1 MNLPTGRRG
10 QLAAVGILV
19 VLLILLVEFVML
31 PLQATYR
38 EKQAEIADMQ
48 RAVTRYR
55 QLIAQTPQ
63 LQALRARD
71 DRAQPLAPVLLGGS
85 NAALAGAEL
94 QQRLQ
99 TLATTYQV
107 RILSLRVRPAEQD
120 GSFERVSVD
129 ARMQG
134 ELPGL
139 RNLLFDIEQGEPY
152 LFFDTLSVRTRP
164 QRRRGAAPSGLEA
177 RLVVSGLRA
186 SANPSGAGA
195 PQTAG
200 VRR

>member
-10 QLAAVGILV
+10 QLAALGILV
-19 VLLILLVEFVML
+19 VLLILVVQFVML
-31 PLQATYR
+31 PLQAAYR
-38 EKQAEIADMQ
+38 ERQDEIADM
-48 RAVTRYR
+48 RRTVTRYL
-55 QLIAQTPQ
+55 QLIAQAPQ
-63 LQALRARD
+63 LQALSARD
-71 DRAQPLAPVLLGGS
+71 DRAQPLAPVLLAGS

-99 TLATTYQV
+99 TLATTHQV
-107 RILSLRVRPAEQD
+107 RILSLRVRPAEED

-134 ELPGL
+134 ELLGL
-139 RNLLFDIEQGEPY
+139 RNLLFEIEQGEPY
-152 LFFDTLSVRTRP
+152 VFFDTLSVRTRP

-177 RLVVSGLRA
+177 RLVVFGLRA
-186 SANPSGAGA
+186 SADPISDGA
-195 PQTAG
+195 PQAAG

>member
-10 QLAAVGILV
+10 QLVAVGILA
-19 VLLILLVEFVML
+19 ILVILGVEFVVM
-31 PLQATYR
+31 PLQAAYQER
-38 EKQAEIADMQ
+38 QEAIADMQ
-48 RAVTRYR
+48 QRVTRYR
-55 QLIAQTPQ
+55 QLIAQAPQ
-63 LQALRARD
+63 LQALGARD
-71 DRAQPLAPVLLGGS
+71 ERAKPLAPLLLAGT

-99 TLATTYQV
+99 TLASAHGV
-107 RILSLRVRPAEQD
+107 RILSLRVRPAEAE

-129 ARMQG
+129 ARMQS

-139 RNLLFDIEQGEPY
+139 RDLLFDIEQGEPY
-152 LFFDTLSVRTRP
+152 LFVDTLSVRTRP

-186 SANPSGAGA
+186 PSDPIADGASRA
-195 PQTAG
+195 AG
-200 VRR
+200 VDR